1 MRPVDVTTAALRSI
15 EVAAADFVTVCENAF
30 CFILFCCRTFTNP
43 NPDRRIVLDDVSNIS
58 TAIVNSLKLGIS
70 RCCSFTVN
78 CCRDVFNYL
87 FSNCGS
93 SVRRR
98 PGKFYVR
105 NNFCNLFNDKDFI
118 YTNKFEES
126 IRVVF
131 PVYMYSRVKFVK
143 LSNGE
148 CEMNTFVSNSVTT
161 SFMVSLDISSRMA
174 LKSL

>member
-1 MRPVDVTTAALRSI
+1 MQELRFISLRLI
-15 EVAAADFVTVCENAF
+15 RFIISGSFSHLIYTICPMAGCFIVPPLIPFVSLSFQPLQPSFSQKYFSRAIPFVT
-30 CFILFCCRTFTNP
+30 
-43 NPDRRIVLDDVSNIS
+43 
-58 TAIVNSLKLGIS
+58 
-70 RCCSFTVN
+70 
-78 CCRDVFNYL
+78 
-87 FSNCGS
+87 
-93 SVRRR
+93 
-98 PGKFYVR
+98 GKI
-105 NNFCNLFNDKDFI
+105 CNLFNDKDFI